1 MRQDFQP
8 AKPECFAFY
17 RFHSAESL
25 AAHERVHS
33 GKKPFVCVV
42 CRAAVSTK
50 DHLDVHMRI
59 HTGARPYTCQASYFV
74 SRTWVELT

>member
-1 MRQDFQP
+1 ML
-8 AKPECFAFY
+8 KLFY

-59 HTGARPYTCQASYFV
+59 HTGARPYTCQARKIS
-74 SRTWVELT
+74 